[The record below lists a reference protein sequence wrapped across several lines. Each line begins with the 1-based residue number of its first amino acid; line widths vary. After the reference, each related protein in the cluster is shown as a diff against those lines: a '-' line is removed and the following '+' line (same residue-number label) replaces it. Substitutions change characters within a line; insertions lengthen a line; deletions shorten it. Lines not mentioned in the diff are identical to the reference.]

1 MPGPHHIAHSIRRE
15 LTPDP
20 FSESPFQWGE
30 VQAVHASPNTVDLYL
45 DGNTATLTP
54 GVRYLASYT
63 PTVGDVVLVSRMGS
77 DRVVHHKLA

>member
-1 MPGPHHIAHSIRRE
+1 MPGPHHIAHQIRRE

-20 FSESPFQWGE
+20 FTQGPFQWG
-30 VQAVHASPNTVDLYL
+30 VVHAVHTGPNTVDLLL
-45 DGNTATLTP
+45 DGGATVTP

-63 PTVGDVVLVSRMGS
+63 PAAGDVVLVSRMGS